1 MSGSLENVN
10 NNSRQHMPS
19 LVLVLLVGNGM
30 TGKRWR
36 KEREEM
42 RQNSPWTEVRNRV
55 TNQLINVFVTR

>member
-30 TGKRWR
+30 TGKCWR
-36 KEREEM
+36 KECEEM
-42 RQNSPWTEVRNRV
+42 RENSPWTEVRNRV
-55 TNQLINVFVTR
+55 TNQLINVFVAR